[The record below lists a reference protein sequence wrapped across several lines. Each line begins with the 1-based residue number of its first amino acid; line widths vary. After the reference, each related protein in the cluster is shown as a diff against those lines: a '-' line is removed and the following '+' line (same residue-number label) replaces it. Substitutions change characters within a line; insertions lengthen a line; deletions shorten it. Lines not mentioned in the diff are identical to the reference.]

1 MGAVV
6 VVALGI
12 WVNPIFFLIGP
23 MIFMHLFGH
32 GGEHHSETGLVQA
45 KTTTRME
52 NRTRTNIQQVVIE

>member
-1 MGAVV
+1 MGAAV

-32 GGEHHSETGLVQA
+32 GGGHHSG
-45 KTTTRME
+45 
-52 NRTRTNIQQVVIE
+52 NRPRSNEDDPPDGEQDQDKHSAGCH